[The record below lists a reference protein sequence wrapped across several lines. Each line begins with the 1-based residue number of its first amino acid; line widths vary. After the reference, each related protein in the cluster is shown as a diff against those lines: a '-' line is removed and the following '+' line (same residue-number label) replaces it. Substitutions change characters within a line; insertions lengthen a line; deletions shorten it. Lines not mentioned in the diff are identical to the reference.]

1 MRFKHVMLVGI
12 ALLAFTAAP
21 ASAQWFVTPYAG
33 AGFGGDAPNTKADV
47 GAGIGWLGGGVLGFE
62 ADFNYAPNFFESS
75 DRVNFNSKD
84 SNLSTV
90 MLNLMASAPVHAGF
104 RPYGSGGVGWLKS
117 RVNNVNQA
125 FEVRDTD
132 FGMNLGGGFMAQFN
146 DHVGWRTDVRY
157 FRALNTKDSTNNFDL
172 AFGNFDFWRATG
184 GLTFSF

>member
-1 MRFKHVMLVGI
+1 MRFKHVMPVGI

-75 DRVNFNSKD
+75 NRINFNSKD

-90 MLNLMASAPVHAGF
+90 MLDLMASAPVHAGF
-104 RPYGSGGVGWLKS
+104 RPYGSGGVGWMKS
-117 RVNNVNQA
+117 RVNNVDQA
-125 FEVRDTD
+125 FQVRDTD
-132 FGMNLGGGFMAQFN
+132 HRLVVPLGRRGSHKLEVRFRPLAGNEFN
-146 DHVGWRTDVRY
+146 FAVPRVAASEIQRP
-157 FRALNTKDSTNNFDL
+157 
-172 AFGNFDFWRATG
+172 
-184 GLTFSF
+184 

>member
-33 AGFGGDAPNTKADV
+33 GSFGGDAPNTKADV
-47 GAGIGWLGGGVLGFE
+47 GAGIGW
-62 ADFNYAPNFFESS
+62 
-75 DRVNFNSKD
+75 
-84 SNLSTV
+84 
-90 MLNLMASAPVHAGF
+90 
-104 RPYGSGGVGWLKS
+104 
-117 RVNNVNQA
+117 
-125 FEVRDTD
+125 
-132 FGMNLGGGFMAQFN
+132 LGGGFMAQFN

>member
-90 MLNLMASAPVHAGF
+90 MLDLMASAPVPMSRLQLLPSPLLPFGPP
-104 RPYGSGGVGWLKS
+104 RGS
-117 RVNNVNQA
+117 
-125 FEVRDTD
+125 
-132 FGMNLGGGFMAQFN
+132 
-146 DHVGWRTDVRY
+146 
-157 FRALNTKDSTNNFDL
+157 
-172 AFGNFDFWRATG
+172 
-184 GLTFSF
+184 